1 MELFVT
7 ADGSHT
13 VVSKQF
19 DAMYHSRNG
28 AIQETN
34 TVFIEA
40 GFKHL
45 INNGFKEISILEI
58 GFGTGLNAFMTY
70 LEAERQGISVHY
82 DTLETYPLSMEDIL
96 QLNYSSLLH
105 VPTSNSIF
113 LEMHSIPW
121 EMRTPVAPNFYLQK
135 RLLDFLKIEEANQ
148 YDLIYFD
155 AFAPEAQP
163 ELWDVDMFQ
172 KMYAALRKN
181 GVMTTYC
188 AKGIVKRNLKSVGF
202 SLESL
207 PGPPGKREMTRVIK
221 K

>member
-7 ADGSHT
+7 GDGSHT
-13 VVSKQF
+13 VMSKQF
-19 DAMYHSRNG
+19 DAMYHSRHG

-40 GFKHL
+40 GLKYL
-45 INNGFKEISILEI
+45 IDNGYKEVSILEI
-58 GFGTGLNAFMTY
+58 GFGTGLNAYMTY
-70 LEAERQGISVHY
+70 LESQKQNITINYV
-82 DTLETYPLSMEDIL
+82 TLETYPLSIEDVS
-96 QLNYSSLLH
+96 QLNYPLLLNSLSSD
-105 VPTSNSIF
+105 SIF
-113 LEMHSIPW
+113 IEMHTIPW
-121 EMRTPVAPNFYLQK
+121 EINTSIATNFYFQK
-135 RLLDFLKIEEANQ
+135 RLLDFLSIEEFNQ

-155 AFAPEAQP
+155 AFSPEVQP
-163 ELWDVDMFQ
+163 ELWDENMFK
-172 KMYAALRKN
+172 KMYGVLRKN

-207 PGPPGKREMTRVIK
+207 AGPPGKREMTRVTK

>member
-7 ADGSHT
+7 GDGSHT
-13 VVSKQF
+13 VMSKQF
-19 DAMYHSRNG
+19 DAMYHSRHG

-40 GFKHL
+40 GLKYL
-45 INNGFKEISILEI
+45 IDNGYKEVSILEI
-58 GFGTGLNAFMTY
+58 GFGTGLNAYMTY
-70 LEAERQGISVHY
+70 LESQKQNITINYV
-82 DTLETYPLSMEDIL
+82 TLETYPLSIEDVS
-96 QLNYSSLLH
+96 QLNYPLLLDSLSSD
-105 VPTSNSIF
+105 SIF
-113 LEMHSIPW
+113 IEMHTIPW
-121 EMRTPVAPNFYLQK
+121 EISTSIATNFYFQK
-135 RLLDFLKIEEANQ
+135 RFLDFLKIEEVNQ

-207 PGPPGKREMTRVIK
+207 AGPPGKREMTRVTK